1 MKCDRCRR
9 ETGKEA
15 EKHVD
20 TSFNPPVEKEMFI
33 PYTLPLYCDDCQE
46 DLKVL
51 NADMTAL
58 ALHRL
63 GALPYIGMAN
73 EKPEVQAQGC

>member
-15 EKHVD
+15 ERRVGA
-20 TSFNPPVEKEMFI
+20 SFNSVIGKEVLI

-46 DLKVL
+46 DLKAL
-51 NADMTAL
+51 EADITAL

-63 GALPYIGMAN
+63 GVVPWVGMAN
-73 EKPEVQAQGC
+73 ETTEVQSQGC

>member
-20 TSFNPPVEKEMFI
+20 VSFNPLLGEEVLI
-33 PYTLPLYCDDCQE
+33 SYTLPLYCADCEE
-46 DLKVL
+46 DLRAL

-63 GALPYIGMAN
+63 GILPHVGMAK
-73 EKPEVQAQGC
+73 ETGEVQAQG